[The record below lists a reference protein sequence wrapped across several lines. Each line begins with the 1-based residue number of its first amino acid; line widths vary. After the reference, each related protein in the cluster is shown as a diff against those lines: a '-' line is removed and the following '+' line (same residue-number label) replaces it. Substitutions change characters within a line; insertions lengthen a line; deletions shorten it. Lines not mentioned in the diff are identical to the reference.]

1 MSEAPETYP
10 LMRRTGT
17 LTLVACLLVAGGLM
31 VNRSRAHAKEAA
43 ARAKVLADGPLVK
56 VVPLALS
63 SGDRKVVLQG
73 EALPYASTTL
83 YAKVSGFLRSMAVD
97 KGDRVR
103 AGQVM
108 GVLQSPE
115 VETDFAALQA
125 DAETKRANARRAEA
139 LGKDQLLSARDVEQ
153 AQSDARIAEAK
164 LASQATLKGYQVL
177 RAPFDG
183 VVTARYADPG
193 ALVQNA
199 ANGASGAQPLVTV
212 AQIQRLR
219 VNLYLDQRYAAVVK
233 VGTPVQLSPTERP
246 ELSVAAKVTRLS
258 GALDLRTR
266 TMLAEIELDNRKGEF
281 LPGGFMTATL
291 SLKVPPRLELPVEA
305 LVMRGDKAFAATLGG
320 DGRVVMK
327 PLQVGAEEAG
337 RLPVL
342 SGLQVGERV
351 VLNPGE
357 SAREGAKVQV
367 ASN

>member
-1 MSEAPETYP
+1 MSHAETTYP
-10 LMRRTGT
+10 SMRKVGTGI
-17 LTLVACLLVAGGLM
+17 LVACGLAA
-31 VNRSRAHAKEAA
+31 VGIAAVKHGAQSREAE
-43 ARAKVLADGPLVK
+43 ARAKALADGPLVK
-56 VVPLALS
+56 VLPLTLS
-63 SGDRKVVLQG
+63 SGERKITLQA

-115 VETDFAALQA
+115 VETDFAALQS

-139 LGKDQLLSARDVEQ
+139 LGKDQLLSTRDVEQ

-164 LASQATLKGYQVL
+164 LASQAALKGYQVL

-183 VVTARYADPG
+183 VVTARFADPG

-219 VNLYLDQRYAAVVK
+219 VNLYLDQRFAAVVK
-233 VGTPVQLSPTERP
+233 VGTPVAISPADRP
-246 ELSVAAKVTRLS
+246 EFTVQAKITRMS

-266 TMLAEIELDNRKGEF
+266 TMLAEVELDNRKGEF
-281 LPGGFMTATL
+281 LPGGFMSAVL

-305 LVMRGDKAFAATLGG
+305 LVVKGDKTFAATLGAEG
-320 DGRVVMK
+320 KVLMK
-327 PLQVGAEEAG
+327 AIQVGAEEAG
-337 RLPVL
+337 RLPVA
-342 SGLQVGERV
+342 SGLQPGDKVLLNAGEA
-351 VLNPGE
+351 
-357 SAREGAKVQV
+357 ARDGAKVRV
-367 ASN
+367 APN